1 MPTNRRVGRQ
11 AAGDTIISKLLEC
24 CAGRA
29 DIPTGDGWT
38 ILREARSAATC
49 RFADTVDLRLA
60 HILCERQ
67 RAQSVVMTLTAATST
82 ALRRYVSISGRS
94 VAASAPAGMRSPA
107 ALVQQQTRGFAVVN
121 LSDESAVEKFRN
133 INSKSVL
140 YFTAR

>member
-1 MPTNRRVGRQ
+1 MRKTRKICHHDRRRRLLGLHRGQSRNHHCFRIFFFFCHLSFLVACGGGRTDARPNRPEAKRRSRDQTPT
-11 AAGDTIISKLLEC
+11 
-24 CAGRA
+24 
-29 DIPTGDGWT
+29 
-38 ILREARSAATC
+38 
-49 RFADTVDLRLA
+49 
-60 HILCERQ
+60 
-67 RAQSVVMTLTAATST
+67 VVMTLTAATST
-82 ALRRYVSISGRS
+82 ALRRYASISGRS

>member
-1 MPTNRRVGRQ
+1 MQFAKLNDGRTD
-11 AAGDTIISKLLEC
+11 GW
-24 CAGRA
+24 
-29 DIPTGDGWT
+29 TGDGWT
-38 ILREARSAATC
+38 IRERI
-49 RFADTVDLRLA
+49 RLVDLRL
-60 HILCERQ
+60 HILCKRQ